1 MRLNFSPQTVL
12 LSDNRGS
19 FFLREALGHFGTAVK
34 PHLKVETKVEETKCG
49 IQVGTLPTG
58 YLSHSPKWASRGLTN
73 WSLMIGVGPCG
84 GQDWP
89 VVSGFKGSVLTREKI
104 SKNLDVWDFGTLL
117 NGGGLE
123 RAGFVWICGN
133 KTTERAEMECSEA
146 EHLEAS
152 LGAKAV

>member
-1 MRLNFSPQTVL
+1 
-12 LSDNRGS
+12 
-19 FFLREALGHFGTAVK
+19 
-34 PHLKVETKVEETKCG
+34 
-49 IQVGTLPTG
+49 
-58 YLSHSPKWASRGLTN
+58 
-73 WSLMIGVGPCG
+73 MIGVGPCG

-104 SKNLDVWDFGTLL
+104 SKNPDVWDFGTLL
-117 NGGGLE
+117 SGGGLE